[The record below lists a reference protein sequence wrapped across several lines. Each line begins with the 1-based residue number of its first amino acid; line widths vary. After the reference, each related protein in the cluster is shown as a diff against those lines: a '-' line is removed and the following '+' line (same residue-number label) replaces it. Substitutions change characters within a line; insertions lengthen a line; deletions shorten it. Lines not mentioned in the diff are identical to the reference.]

1 MYSLIKTINVGIKD
15 LLLSSNAIKTKFIY
29 AFNVYLI
36 YFNKYNKYL
45 NTILNIMKDKLDII
59 IK

>member
-1 MYSLIKTINVGIKD
+1 MYSLIKTINVDIKD
-15 LLLSSNAIKTKFIY
+15 LLLSSNVIKTKFIY